1 MGGMMQRPLDT
12 LRNNIGKRVIVTLR
26 MGREYRGTL
35 DGYDP
40 HMNIVLKQ
48 SEEYMDGA
56 KIGNAAVQIIR
67 GDNVVYISPP

>member
-1 MGGMMQRPLDT
+1 MGGAMQRPLDT

-26 MGREYRGTL
+26 MGREYRGQL

-48 SEEYMDGA
+48 SEEYVEGKKVA
-56 KIGNAAVQIIR
+56 TAAVQIIR